1 MKLENKVI
9 RQSVKEFEDN
19 ITMLNSFPNPSDE
32 TKALIEEVK
41 KYIVEAKNFLYP
53 KKTEAVAS
61 E

>member
-1 MKLENKVI
+1 
-9 RQSVKEFEDN
+9 
-19 ITMLNSFPNPSDE
+19 MLNSFPNPSDE